1 MAIKKTIFFM
11 LSEVTLYHRL
21 TFKIAIIILCKYKT
35 MDFVRECFVE
45 IFFSLVYNSVE
56 LIKNLSELIFPFVTF

>member
-1 MAIKKTIFFM
+1 MGAWLLKETIFFM

-35 MDFVRECFVE
+35 MDFVKECLWKFF
-45 IFFSLVYNSVE
+45 FFSSV
-56 LIKNLSELIFPFVTF
+56 